1 LEGAEVTSE
10 LAAKA
15 RALSPDA
22 RRVLVVLSHGGD
34 WRSLANIARVARM
47 GEGRARRALL
57 ELGPLVAS
65 YSPHTVVEN
74 GYLVHAK
81 VTAMLAEAVR
91 EVPEAGHLLSGEET
105 A

>member
-1 LEGAEVTSE
+1 MTPE

-47 GEGRARRALL
+47 GEGRARRALR

-91 EVPEAGHLLSGEET
+91 EVPAEGHLLSEE

>member
-1 LEGAEVTSE
+1 VTPE

-22 RRVLVVLSHGGD
+22 RRVLVVLSQGGD
-34 WRSLANIARVARM
+34 WRSLANIARVACM
-47 GEGRARRALL
+47 SEARAKRALR

-65 YSPHTVVEN
+65 DHLRVTYDP
-74 GYLVHAK
+74 GYIVHAEQ
-81 VTAMLAEAVR
+81 TALLAEAIR
-91 EVPEAGHLLSGEET
+91 EVPADGQLLSGE

>member
-1 LEGAEVTSE
+1 MTPE

-15 RALSPDA
+15 AKLSPDA

-65 YSPHTVVEN
+65 YSPHTAGDTDHRPEGSNQVEN
-74 GYLVHAK
+74 GG
-81 VTAMLAEAVR
+81 MR
-91 EVPEAGHLLSGEET
+91 GDRDR
-105 A
+105 